1 MDDQKDELK
10 DIKLKDVGT
19 KVDIKDV
26 VIVCCSIM

>member
-19 KVDIKDV
+19 KVNIKDV
-26 VIVCCSIM
+26 VIICCTIQ

>member
-1 MDDQKDELK
+1 MDDQKDALK

-26 VIVCCSIM
+26 VIICCTIQ